1 MTDLSN
7 VGDLSRARPRI
18 VGIGGTTKAG
28 SSTER
33 ALEIAMFAAA
43 ASGAEVRTFSSAFL
57 SRLPMYAPERAA
69 RTSEEIEL
77 VEAVRWAD
85 GLILAS
91 PGYHGGVSG
100 LVKNA
105 IDLLEDT
112 ARDPRVYFDGMPVG
126 LIVTAHGWQ
135 ATTSTIASLRSV
147 VHAMRGWPSPFGA
160 AINSAGGVFGLDG
173 QCKDPAVMKQLQT
186 VGGQVM
192 EFLNWKSRS
201 PLEAQ
206 ARA

>member
-7 VGDLSRARPRI
+7 VGALSRARPRI

-33 ALEIAMFAAA
+33 ALEIALAAA
-43 ASGAEVRTFSSAFL
+43 AECGAEVRIFSSTFL
-57 SRLPMYAPERAA
+57 SRLPMYAPESAA
-69 RTSEEIEL
+69 RTPEEIEM
-77 VEAVRWAD
+77 VDAVRAAD

-91 PGYHGGVSG
+91 PGFHGGVSG

-135 ATTSTIASLRSV
+135 ATASTIASLRSV
-147 VHAMRGWPSPFGA
+147 VHAMRGWPTPFGA
-160 AINSAGGVFGLDG
+160 AINSAGGIFGLDG
-173 QCKDPAVMKQLQT
+173 QCKDAAVAKQLQT
-186 VGGQVM
+186 VGQQVM
-192 EFLNWKSRS
+192 EFLAWKSRS
-201 PLEAQ
+201 PAQ
-206 ARA
+206 ACT

>member
-7 VGDLSRARPRI
+7 ATALSRARPRI

-33 ALEIAMFAAA
+33 ALEIAMSAAA
-43 ASGAEVRTFSSAFL
+43 ASGAEVRTFSGTFL

-69 RTSEEIEL
+69 RTPEEIEL

-135 ATTSTIASLRSV
+135 ATASTIASLRSV
-147 VHAMRGWPSPFGA
+147 VHAMRGWPSPYGA

-173 QCKDPAVMKQLQT
+173 VCKDPAVAKQLQT
-186 VGGQVM
+186 VGYQVM
-192 EFLNWKSRS
+192 EFLNWKSQS
-201 PLEAQ
+201 PLEA
-206 ARA
+206 RACG